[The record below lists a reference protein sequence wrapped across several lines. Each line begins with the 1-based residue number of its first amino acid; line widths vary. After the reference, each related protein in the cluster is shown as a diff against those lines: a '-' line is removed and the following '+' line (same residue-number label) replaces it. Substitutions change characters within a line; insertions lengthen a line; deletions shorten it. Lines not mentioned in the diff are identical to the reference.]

1 MESRSGE
8 DHTAHQRTHAN
19 VLLVDPSGQ
28 SERAKLYK
36 KMQEIVQEDA
46 PWVFVANWKQNAV
59 TSDKVNNFSLQPSF
73 FLILKD
79 VTK

>member
-1 MESRSGE
+1 MDKLLEAARSST
-8 DHTAHQRTHAN
+8 DQN
-19 VLLVDPSGQ
+19 
-28 SERAKLYK
+28 ERAKLYK